1 MAVQEQ
7 VMTITPTSHFLRRA
21 LLVDAAI
28 TGAAAVLLVAG
39 APILQD
45 LLGLRPALLRGAGL
59 SLIPFTALLW
69 YLLRAD
75 PLPRGAVWLVV
86 ACNAIWALDS
96 IALLFTGWV
105 DPTGIGQAFVVF
117 QALIVAGFA
126 EMQYLGLRRSRAN

>member
-1 MAVQEQ
+1 
-7 VMTITPTSHFLRRA
+7 MTITPTSDFLRRA

-28 TGAAAVLLVAG
+28 TGATAVMLVAG

-45 LLGLRPALLRGAGL
+45 LLGLQPALLRGAGL
-59 SLIPFTALLW
+59 SLIPFTALLL

-75 PLPRGAVWLVV
+75 PLPRGAVWFVV

-117 QALIVAGFA
+117 QALVVAGFA
-126 EMQYLGLRRSRAN
+126 EMQYLGLRRSLRKGEHHA

>member
-1 MAVQEQ
+1 
-7 VMTITPTSHFLRRA
+7 MTITPTSGFLRRA

-28 TGAAAVLLVAG
+28 TGATALMLVAG

-45 LLGLRPALLRGAGL
+45 LLGLGPALLRGAGL
-59 SLIPFTALLW
+59 SLIPFTALLL

-75 PLPRGAVWLVV
+75 PLPRGAVWFVV

-117 QALIVAGFA
+117 QALVVAGFA

>member
-1 MAVQEQ
+1 
-7 VMTITPTSHFLRRA
+7 MTITTTSDFLRRA

-28 TGAAAVLLVAG
+28 TGATAVMLVAG

-45 LLGLRPALLRGAGL
+45 LLGLQPALLRGAGL
-59 SLIPFTALLW
+59 SLIPFTALLL

-75 PLPRGAVWLVV
+75 PLPRGAVWFVV

-117 QALIVAGFA
+117 QALVVAGFA

>member
-1 MAVQEQ
+1 
-7 VMTITPTSHFLRRA
+7 MTITPTSDFLRRA

-28 TGAAAVLLVAG
+28 TGATAVMLVAG

-45 LLGLRPALLRGAGL
+45 LLGLQPALLRGAGL
-59 SLIPFTALLW
+59 SLIPFTALLL

-75 PLPRGAVWLVV
+75 PLPRGAIRFVV

-117 QALIVAGFA
+117 QALVVAGFA
-126 EMQYLGLRRSRAN
+126 EMQYLGLRRSRAS